1 MRSLS
6 FITLILITSC
16 QGLSAAEFVLN
27 TAAIEPFHTPQ
38 QTGLIDRLLQEVFKK
53 AGHTVVIH
61 SLPAE
66 RALIDANDDLADGEA
81 FRVAGLASHYQ
92 NLIQLK
98 HSIFTNEFSV
108 FSRRQI
114 ALSQGWDSI
123 RGYRIGIV
131 KGHKILEHHTGNMN
145 VYKAR
150 KPELLFRMLAKDRL
164 DIVIISHYIGLHLV
178 QKLNL
183 PDIIV
188 NQPPL
193 LMLEM
198 FVYMHKK
205 HQWVIPQLE
214 SVIIQMKADGTDRQ
228 RVNGISDQGAAL
240 TH

>member
-1 MRSLS
+1 MKTLF
-6 FITLILITSC
+6 FITLFLSSC
-16 QGLSAAEFVLN
+16 QGLSAAEYVLN

-38 QTGLIDRLLQEVFKK
+38 QTGLIDRLLQDVFKK
-53 AGHTVVIH
+53 TGHTLVIH

-66 RALIDANDDLADGEA
+66 RSLIEANNGRADGDA

-98 HSIFTNEFSV
+98 HSIFTIEFSV

-114 ALSQGWDSI
+114 ALNLGWESTRD
-123 RGYRIGIV
+123 YRIGIV
-131 KGHKILEHHTGNMN
+131 KGHKILEQHTGNMN

-164 DIVIISHYIGLHLV
+164 DIVIISHYIGLHLLE
-178 QKLNL
+178 KLNL
-183 PDIIV
+183 SDIVV

-198 FVYMHKK
+198 FVYMHRK
-205 HQWVIPQLE
+205 HQWLIPQLE
-214 SVIIQMKADGTDRQ
+214 SVIKQMQTEGTDRQ
-228 RVNGISDQGAAL
+228 MANRMSDRVQP
-240 TH
+240 